1 MYFESVRLSQYISLQ
16 RKHQRTKLCTQKSS
30 NIKNKNEVLARN
42 LVGSDRDSEIT
53 PMQVSSKISFNIN
66 SLIFLQ
72 KGKVGSP
79 DKSKEVFDIIEHPD
93 NASFGAMSKYYF
105 KIKYI

>member
-1 MYFESVRLSQYISLQ
+1 L
-16 RKHQRTKLCTQKSS
+16 T
-30 NIKNKNEVLARN
+30 RN
-42 LVGSDRDSEIT
+42 LVGSDRHSQIT

-72 KGKVGSP
+72 KGKVGEP
-79 DKSKEVFDIIEHPD
+79 DKSEEVFDMIEHPD
-93 NASFGAMSKYYF
+93 NTSFGAMSNYYF